1 MYNKKLFFITFLT
14 MYFIVLLISIVIVPK
29 IEKNN
34 YSIFEEYYKEYVDKF
49 AKENNELKQSKK
61 QIDVVFIGDS
71 ITVGF
76 EYFTDYFSEYNCL
89 YRGIGGDDTFRLYDR
104 LDVSLYQVKPKVIV
118 LCIGGNNIYTMF
130 DNYVDII
137 ISISKNL
144 PDTKVIIHSIY
155 PTNKSFIDRN
165 KVIPDINNRIKNI
178 VIAYNYI
185 YVDTHSKMVNESNA
199 FNLAYTDDGAHPNLE
214 GYKIIVET
222 IKPYIDDCLK

>member
-34 YSIFEEYYKEYVDKF
+34 YSIFEEYYKEYVNKF

-178 VIAYNYI
+178 VTAYNYI